1 MKKEFEKKCITEK
14 ILEETNEIG
23 AFAEKKYLKRLDNF
37 QKVDFKDGVFEGAK
51 WMQERMYSEEDMISF
66 AHFYFREEF
75 NSTMQNSNKS
85 TDEILQEWFEQ
96 FKKTK

>member
-1 MKKEFEKKCITEK
+1 MEKET
-14 ILEETNEIG
+14 LEE
-23 AFAEKKYLKRLDNF
+23 ASEKYENKDQHQRSKLDF
-37 QKVDFKDGVFEGAK
+37 IEGAK

-85 TDEILQEWFEQ
+85 TDEILQEWFDQ

>member
-1 MKKEFEKKCITEK
+1 MKKET
-14 ILEETNEIG
+14 LEDSDEIG
-23 AFAEKKYLKRLDNF
+23 NFAEKKYLKRLDNF

-51 WMQERMYSEEDMISF
+51 WMRERMYSEEDMISF

-85 TDEILQEWFEQ
+85 TDEILQEWFNHL
-96 FKKTK
+96 KKQNRLK